1 MIKTKDIKKVIS
13 LLQQYLYPG
22 YFSKYIISQNKLN
35 RKLKVLLTK
44 LNIKDV
50 DIKNYLVKIE
60 KIKKALQ
67 NDLEEFIKN
76 DPAVSSKD
84 EVIITYPG
92 FYAIMV
98 YRLSHELY
106 LMNYKLQA
114 RIMSELAHSKTG
126 IDIHPGAVI
135 GNNFFIDHGTGIVI
149 GETTII
155 GNFVKIYQGVTLG
168 AVSLNNVPTLKK
180 TKRHPTIG
188 DNVTIYASASILGGS
203 TIIGKN
209 AIIGSNV
216 FITTSIEENKIV
228 KLDNKNYKIS
238 DIINKWVIMLKI

>member
-1 MIKTKDIKKVIS
+1 
-13 LLQQYLYPG
+13 
-22 YFSKYIISQNKLN
+22 
-35 RKLKVLLTK
+35 
-44 LNIKDV
+44 
-50 DIKNYLVKIE
+50 
-60 KIKKALQ
+60 
-67 NDLEEFIKN
+67 
-76 DPAVSSKD
+76 
-84 EVIITYPG
+84 
-92 FYAIMV
+92 MV